1 MVGIALLAEIASR
14 ALSGKQVIANV
25 MNQEQSKADG
35 SLTKQQKR
43 LSSVSF
49 RWWLQV
55 SNRSRRGL
63 LFLRHGWRWWG
74 CMDPFAF
81 DCVST
86 AAPSCNC
93 IPLRRQATEPY
104 LHLCWLCGTSDSVR
118 RNWGTKACVWWSQDL
133 SWQKGIKSW
142 VYDLLG
148 WPLLL
153 KKMTLVVCSL
163 FSG

>member
-1 MVGIALLAEIASR
+1 MFLFYMVGIALLAEIASR

-63 LFLRHGWRWWG
+63 LFLRHG
-74 CMDPFAF
+74 
-81 DCVST
+81 
-86 AAPSCNC
+86 
-93 IPLRRQATEPY
+93 
-104 LHLCWLCGTSDSVR
+104 
-118 RNWGTKACVWWSQDL
+118 
-133 SWQKGIKSW
+133 
-142 VYDLLG
+142 
-148 WPLLL
+148 
-153 KKMTLVVCSL
+153 
-163 FSG
+163 